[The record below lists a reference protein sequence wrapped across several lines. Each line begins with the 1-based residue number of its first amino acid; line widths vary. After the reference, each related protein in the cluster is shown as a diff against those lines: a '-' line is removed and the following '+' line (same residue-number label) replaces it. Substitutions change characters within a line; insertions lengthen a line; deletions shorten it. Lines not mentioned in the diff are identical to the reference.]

1 MFGGWGL
8 LPSLG
13 IAAAWLLPRLGP
25 DSADAAPV
33 PSVATVPC
41 TKRNALQ
48 VGRECHVSAQQGN
61 RGTRPWDSSPLATCP
76 AQGTVVQVPVSQS
89 KQGELPQTTVPSFRA
104 MGFGAVHLPFFMGSL
119 TSLCLLL

>member
-25 DSADAAPV
+25 NSADAAPV

-48 VGRECHVSAQQGN
+48 VGR
-61 RGTRPWDSSPLATCP
+61 
-76 AQGTVVQVPVSQS
+76 VSQS